1 MIEDSKK
8 ALEVRMVRNR
18 KRRIASRL
26 LSAATILV
34 APAVVRAQNRPPA
47 KWWFQDPVTEVA
59 QQQID
64 LHNYILLVCA
74 VIFVGVFGVMFYSI
88 FKHRKSVG
96 HQAAQ
101 FHENTLVEVI
111 WTVIPFLILLFM
123 AYPATRTIL
132 LYKDTSASELTIKV
146 TGYQW
151 KWGYDYLQDGFG
163 FYSNLTTPL
172 AQIDNREPKGENYL
186 LEVDNPMVVP
196 VDTKVRL
203 LITADDVLH
212 AWWVP
217 AFGVKQD
224 AIPGFVRDSWFRA
237 EKVGIY
243 RGQCAELCGKE
254 HGFMPVVVEVKSKQD
269 YAVWAAAQK
278 QKATAAVDDPGKTW
292 TMADLMA
299 RGQQVYMVNCAACH
313 QPTGLGVPNAFPA
326 LAGSKVLQGPKEAQI
341 LLVLNGKPGTAMAS
355 FKQLSDT
362 EIAAVVT
369 YTRNSW
375 GNAAGEAQPAEIK
388 TARSK

>member
-1 MIEDSKK
+1 M
-8 ALEVRMVRNR
+8 AGNR
-18 KRRIASRL
+18 KQRIVGRV
-26 LSAATILV
+26 LSAATLLLWV
-34 APAVVRAQNRPPA
+34 GAALAQNNPPA
-47 KWWFQDPVTEVA
+47 TLWFQDPVTEVA
-59 QQQID
+59 HDQID

-96 HQAAQ
+96 HQAVQ

-132 LYKDTSASELTIKV
+132 LYKDSSAAELTVKV

-196 VDTKVRL
+196 VDTKVRV

-237 EKVGIY
+237 EKVGVY
-243 RGQCAELCGKE
+243 RGQCVELCGKE
-254 HGFMPVVVEVKSKQD
+254 HGFMPVVVEVKSKPD
-269 YAVWAAAQK
+269 YAAWATAQK
-278 QKATAAVDDPGKTW
+278 QKVAAAADDPTKTW
-292 TMADLMA
+292 TTAELMA
-299 RGQQVYMVNCAACH
+299 RGQQVYMANCAACH
-313 QPTGLGVPNAFPA
+313 QMTGQGVPNAFPA
-326 LAGSKVLQGPKEAQI
+326 LAGSKMVLGPKEAQV
-341 LLVLNGKPGTAMAS
+341 LLVLHGKQGTAMAS
-355 FKQLSDT
+355 FKQLSDID
-362 EIAAVVT
+362 IAAVVT

-375 GNAAGEAQPAEIK
+375 GNAAGDTQPAEVK

>member
-1 MIEDSKK
+1 M
-8 ALEVRMVRNR
+8 
-18 KRRIASRL
+18 
-26 LSAATILV
+26 
-34 APAVVRAQNRPPA
+34 
-47 KWWFQDPVTEVA
+47 TEVA
-59 QQQID
+59 HRQID
-64 LHNYILLVCA
+64 LHNYILLVCV
-74 VIFVGVFGVMFYSI
+74 VIFVGVFGVMFWSI

-111 WTVIPFLILLFM
+111 WTIIPFLILLFM

-132 LYKDTSASELTIKV
+132 LYKDTSAAELTVKV

-163 FYSNLTTPL
+163 FYSNLATPL
-172 AQIDNREPKGENYL
+172 AQIDNREPKGEHYL
-186 LEVDNPMVVP
+186 LEVDNPLVVP
-196 VDTKVRL
+196 VDTKVRV

-254 HGFMPVVVEVKSKQD
+254 HGFMPVVVEVKSKPD
-269 YAVWAAAQK
+269 YAAWAAAQK
-278 QKATAAVDDPGKTW
+278 QKATAAVDDPNKTW
-292 TMADLMA
+292 AMADLMT
-299 RGQQVYMVNCAACH
+299 RGQQVYMANCAACH
-313 QPTGLGVPNAFPA
+313 QPTGQGVPNAFPA
-326 LAGSKVLQGPKEAQI
+326 LAGSKLVQGPKEAQI
-341 LLVLNGKPGTAMAS
+341 LLVLQRQAGNGDGVVQAALRYRDRRGRDLHAQ
-355 FKQLSDT
+355 QLGQRSRRGATGRDQDCSQQ
-362 EIAAVVT
+362 VT
-369 YTRNSW
+369 D
-375 GNAAGEAQPAEIK
+375 A
-388 TARSK
+388 